1 VPCFLAY
8 DYHLFLIVLNF
19 NMKRSLILL
28 LSCLIT
34 VSVWSAPNAFTVK
47 QDLTAEFKIYKD
59 EQYLPYAGQDD
70 IYTIY
75 FFIDA
80 EKFSGDY
87 LHLITANKFAMFIN
101 GKLAAVNGT
110 RFSIDSL
117 SKTFGSSNLLV
128 ALHQRNVSTK
138 SLQAKIETPTHLTTS
153 VLTAEDKPLSFF
165 RDFVV
170 IASIFLLIMFI
181 VVLNLNPKL
190 ASDYFSLRRIFN
202 MREGDDNQ
210 IYMRITSSTNILFY
224 IFCSLILGFYLMI
237 VFHFISPAYTLSTY
251 ISSESFAGAV
261 SQWMVLSL
269 SILAIFFAKIILVY
283 VTSTLFGSKEL
294 AGIHVFNWVRLL
306 LIIFGSMSIVLFFY
320 FILRGQSSVFHTILL
335 NLIAWCLVGWIVIIF
350 LKLRSRSGYSMFHLF
365 SYICA
370 TEIIPLLI
378 IITVLYN

>member
-1 VPCFLAY
+1 
-8 DYHLFLIVLNF
+8 
-19 NMKRSLILL
+19 MKKLQVLL
-28 LSCLIT
+28 LLCLT
-34 VSVWSAPNAFTVK
+34 TYNVWSAPKAFTVK
-47 QDLTAEFKIYKD
+47 QDLTPEFKIFD
-59 EQYLPYAGQDD
+59 EEQYLPYANQDNVH
-70 IYTIY
+70 TIY
-75 FFIDA
+75 FFIDS

-87 LHLITANKFAMFIN
+87 LHLTSVNKFVMFIN
-101 GKLAAVNGT
+101 GKLASDNGE

-117 SKTFGSSNLLV
+117 SKVFGSANLLV
-128 ALHQRNVSTK
+128 ALHQENISVK
-138 SLQAKIETPTHLTTS
+138 SLRARIETPAY
-153 VLTAEDKPLSFF
+153 VTASNFTPVDKPFSFF

-170 IASIFLLIMFI
+170 IASIVLLVMFI
-181 VVLNLNPKL
+181 IVLNLNPKL
-190 ASDYFSLRRIFN
+190 ASDYFSVRRIFN
-202 MREGDDNQ
+202 LREGDDNQ

-237 VFHFISPAYTLSTY
+237 VFHFISPAYAMTTY
-251 ISSESFAGAV
+251 ISSDSFGGAL
-261 SQWMVLSL
+261 SQWVLLSL
-269 SILAIFFAKIILVY
+269 SILTIFFAKIILVY

-320 FILRGQSSVFHTILL
+320 FILHGQSSLFHSILL
-335 NLIAWCLVGWIVIIF
+335 NLIAWCLVGWIIIIF